1 MRSEI
6 DTDRHFHYRSIHQ
19 TQTHCHRHRNS
30 TTSPSRY
37 GRRYGGWLASM
48 MAALTLLQR
57 VADKPMHR
65 RNTDHSN
72 ATTRHHLQH
81 IHAGRFLS
89 QHYSVVRHYRHHL
102 YLWWFESEVLDNM
115 RVDFG
120 LTMQKGGGF
129 TRRCHFYIDS
139 VLVRGLIGYAM
150 ANFVECWQ
158 HHLSIVGQY
167 HHKQQSTGANYH
179 WEWDD
184 GMRRLDPKRIQSWQ
198 QECHT
203 INRREESE
211 EWGECAHWQFEG
223 DNSE

>member
-1 MRSEI
+1 MVLSSSKQQIELSQHAMDPTNDAATSYGLMRSEI

-102 YLWWFESEVLDNM
+102 YLW
-115 RVDFG
+115 
-120 LTMQKGGGF
+120 
-129 TRRCHFYIDS
+129 
-139 VLVRGLIGYAM
+139 
-150 ANFVECWQ
+150 
-158 HHLSIVGQY
+158 
-167 HHKQQSTGANYH
+167 
-179 WEWDD
+179 
-184 GMRRLDPKRIQSWQ
+184 
-198 QECHT
+198 
-203 INRREESE
+203 
-211 EWGECAHWQFEG
+211 
-223 DNSE
+223 